1 MQYFFQKIN
10 KPITSDVLI
19 TLNDKK
25 YFDDS
30 DIIIGDNVY
39 IGILIQNNKQN
50 LIKFSNKHLN
60 KLKVIKDN
68 KYPILSYER

>member
-1 MQYFFQKIN
+1 MDYNFQNIN
-10 KPITSDVLI
+10 KPITSEVLI

-30 DIIIGDNVY
+30 DIVIGDNVF
-39 IGILIQNNKQN
+39 IGILIQNNKQK

-60 KLKVIKDN
+60 KLNIIKDN
-68 KYPILSYER
+68 KYPILSYEK